1 MTTIKR
7 ILLVE
12 DSVRDAEMA
21 LDALEDHCL
30 ANEVLHLRDGA
41 EALDYLCRRGDF
53 AGRVGDQPAVVL
65 LDLKMPRVD
74 GLEVLRQIKSDPA
87 LKTIPVIV
95 MTSSRE
101 EQDLVRS
108 YDLGVNAYV
117 VKPVKFH
124 AFVDAVKQIGAFWA
138 VLNETPPGSVPP
150 LRRPGT

>member
-1 MTTIKR
+1 MTAIKR

-21 LDALEDHCL
+21 LDALEAHCL
-30 ANEVLHLRDGA
+30 VNEVLHLRDGA
-41 EALDYLCRRGDF
+41 EALDYLYRRGEF
-53 AGRVGDQPAVVL
+53 ANRGGDQPAVVL
-65 LDLKMPRVD
+65 LDLKRPRVD

-117 VKPVKFH
+117 VKPMKFH

-150 LRRPGT
+150 LRRSGA